1 MTDLSRLISPSR
13 RAFLRA
19 CAGCAGGCA
28 AHSLCAARPET
39 ENSKTNV
46 RVVFT
51 QPPRGEP
58 GWPYVN
64 FDYEA
69 KKREI
74 LAQLKPA
81 ESFARFET
89 ATSTGA
95 EESRKILESAGSA
108 DGYLLF
114 LLGIP
119 SFGAARQIAF
129 SGRPTI
135 VVDHLYGGTGDFL
148 STFGPA
154 RRKGL
159 PVAGVSSSRFSDVI
173 QAVRALHTVTV
184 MKGARL
190 VDVTARDPSA
200 LRAQIREAY
209 GTEVVT
215 VPGDELN
222 ALYDKASDAEAAE
235 WARTW
240 TKDARKVV
248 EPTPADILEGGRM
261 YVAMHD
267 LLAAQRSRAIT
278 VDCLNLFYA
287 KKLRAYPCLGFFQ
300 LNNDNRVGACEAD
313 LTSASTMLLMSHLI
327 GQPGYI
333 SDPVIDTSRNRIIYA
348 HCVAPSRVWG
358 PGKPANEY
366 HIRSHS
372 EDRKGAAVRS
382 LLPVGVVTTTLEF
395 LPGRRYVVMHQAKA
409 VENVDED
416 KACRTKL
423 AAEPRDA
430 FKLAEDWDDGWHRVT
445 YYGDHRAAVDALAA
459 LLQFKVKVEG

>member
-1 MTDLSRLISPSR
+1 
-13 RAFLRA
+13 
-19 CAGCAGGCA
+19 
-28 AHSLCAARPET
+28 
-39 ENSKTNV
+39 V

-51 QPPRGEP
+51 HPPADKP

-69 KKREI
+69 KKRDI
-74 LAQLKPA
+74 LAQLKAA
-81 ESFARFET
+81 ESFANFET
-89 ATSTGA
+89 VSSMSA
-95 EESRKILESAGSA
+95 EESRNILESTKAA

-119 SFGAARQIAF
+119 SFGAGREIAF

-135 VVDHLYGGTGDFL
+135 VVDHLYGGTGEFL
-148 STFGPA
+148 GTYSPA

-159 PVAGVSSSRFSDVI
+159 PVAGVASSRFSDVI
-173 QAVRALHTVTV
+173 QAVRALHTMQR
-184 MKGARL
+184 MKGAKL
-190 VDVTARDPSA
+190 VDVTGRDPSV
-200 LRAQIREAY
+200 LSAQIREAY

-215 VPGDELN
+215 VSGDELN
-222 ALYDKASDAEAAE
+222 SLYDKASPAEAAE

-240 TKDARKVV
+240 AKGAGKIV
-248 EPTPADILEGGRM
+248 EPTPGEILEGGRM
-261 YVAMHD
+261 YVAMRN
-267 LLAAQRSRAIT
+267 LLTAQRSRAIT

-287 KKLRAYPCLGFFQ
+287 DKLRAYPCLGFFQ
-300 LNNDNRVGACEAD
+300 LNNDNLVGACEGD
-313 LTSASTMLLMSHLI
+313 LTSASTMLLMSYLI

-333 SDPVIDTSRNRIIYA
+333 SDPVIDTARNRIIYA

-358 PGKPANEY
+358 PDKGSNEY

-382 LLPVGVVTTTLEF
+382 LMPLGVTTTTLEF
-395 LPGRRYVVMHQAKA
+395 LPGRRDVLMHQAKA
-409 VENVDED
+409 VENVDDD

-430 FKLAEDWDDGWHRVT
+430 FKLAEDWDAGWHRVT
-445 YYGDHRAAVDALAA
+445 YYGDHRAAVDTLAS

>member
-1 MTDLSRLISPSR
+1 MTELPLLTSPTR

-19 CAGCAGGCA
+19 CAGCAGACA
-28 AHSLCAARPET
+28 LNSLCAAPPET
-39 ENSKTNV
+39 EEHKTKV
-46 RVVFT
+46 CVVFT
-51 QPPRGEP
+51 QAPADRP

-69 KKREI
+69 KKRDI

-81 ESFARFET
+81 ESFADFET
-89 ATSTGA
+89 ATSMNA
-95 EESRKILESAGSA
+95 EESRRILESGKSA
-108 DGYLLF
+108 DGYLVF

-119 SFGAARQIAF
+119 SFGAGREIAF

-135 VVDHLYGGTGDFL
+135 VVDHLYGGTGEFL
-148 STFGPA
+148 GSYGPA
-154 RRKGL
+154 RKKGL
-159 PVAGVSSSRFSDVI
+159 PVAGVASSRFSDVI
-173 QAVRALHTVTV
+173 QALRALHTVQC
-184 MKGARL
+184 MKGAKL
-190 VDVTARDPSA
+190 VDVTGRNPAA
-200 LRAQIREAY
+200 LREQIREAY
-209 GTEVVT
+209 GIEVVS
-215 VPGDELN
+215 VSGDELN
-222 ALYDKASDAEAAE
+222 SLYDKASTAEAAE

-240 TKDARKVV
+240 TKGASKIV
-248 EPTPADILEGGRM
+248 EPTPGEILQGGRM
-261 YVAMHD
+261 YVAMRD

-278 VDCLNLFYA
+278 VDCLNLYYGN
-287 KKLRAYPCLGFFQ
+287 KLRAYPCLGFFQ

-348 HCVAPSRVWG
+348 HCVAPSKVWG
-358 PGKPANEY
+358 PDKPSNEY

-382 LLPVGVVTTTLEF
+382 LMPLGVITTTLKF
-395 LPGRRYVVMHQAKA
+395 LPAQREVLMHQAKA
-409 VENVDED
+409 VENVDDD

-430 FKLAEDWDDGWHRVT
+430 FKLAEDWEAGWHRVT
-445 YYGDHRAAVDALAA
+445 YYGDQRAAVDMLAA